1 MKKWKVLSLLTLV
14 MAVPLG
20 ITACSS
26 SEFWKTPEVQTEQTV
41 DNSENDATV
50 RGRHRRQTVGISEY
64 RSRRCN
70 Q

>member
-1 MKKWKVLSLLTLV
+1 

-41 DNSENDATV
+41 DNSVNDATV
-50 RGRHRRQTVGISEY
+50 QEEDTKDKQSEAQNTCLLY
-64 RSRRCN
+64 TSLHGYFVTARF
-70 Q
+70 